1 MYRFNCKDTFY
12 NLPPEAAE
20 RVIYQKV
27 DCDFVAEADNKLDL
41 MKKIIE
47 HATEIHGL
55 EDRRLAPAV
64 FMDRVE
70 QHTAKE

>member
-1 MYRFNCKDTFY
+1 MLKFVCKDTFN
-12 NLPPEAAE
+12 NLPPEASE
-20 RVIYQKV
+20 RIIYQKS

-47 HATEIHGL
+47 HATEVHGL

-64 FMDRVE
+64 FLERVE
-70 QHTAKE
+70 KHIVEE